1 MVVRLELLD
10 SCTTFESKMYNY
22 PMNDVLTFLRT
33 TIGLY
38 LAFSLFSFARKCL
51 ARSGYRLKA
60 LFYTPSLGCFGRG

>member
-1 MVVRLELLD
+1 
-10 SCTTFESKMYNY
+10 MYNH

-38 LAFSLFSFARKCL
+38 LAFSLFSFARKRL

-60 LFYTPSLGCFGRG
+60 LFYTPSLGCLGKG

>member
-1 MVVRLELLD
+1 MVEVLELLD

-51 ARSGYRLKA
+51 ARSGI
-60 LFYTPSLGCFGRG
+60 G